1 MEVNVD
7 NGYIACIVPFE
18 KLAFDISNDRDEG
31 FLDEN
36 CCFDPT
42 AVVPSLELLS
52 RKLRKP

>member
-36 CCFDPT
+36 CRFDPT
-42 AVVPSLELLS
+42 AVVPSVELLS